1 MLIRIIKPALSA
13 LVQIIVLVAAV
24 VWILDSGAQTM
35 GYSWQWER
43 AKSLEQLEQ
52 KQDFIRRH
60 IGPSPA
66 QVALSM
72 VVLLVTVYTRRP
84 LDFAAFPTVL

>member
-43 AKSLEQLEQ
+43 VPDYIDRKS
-52 KQDFIRRH
+52 
-60 IGPSPA
+60 
-66 QVALSM
+66 
-72 VVLLVTVYTRRP
+72 TR
-84 LDFAAFPTVL
+84 LNSSHVF

>member
-43 AKSLEQLEQ
+43 VP
-52 KQDFIRRH
+52 DYI
-60 IGPSPA
+60 
-66 QVALSM
+66 
-72 VVLLVTVYTRRP
+72 
-84 LDFAAFPTVL
+84 AFYEDGEFR